1 MSQLALGTVQFGS
14 DYGISNPKGKVPI
27 DEVGEILE
35 FCKRTGID
43 VLDTAQ
49 GYGDSESVLGQ
60 FNLDSFKIVTKLMGG
75 SSLELSLK
83 NLNCES
89 VYAVLFHRE
98 NECTD
103 ESWKVFEAY
112 KSQGMVKKI
121 GVSVYSPDVLV
132 QLLGHY
138 PLDLVQLPMNM
149 LDQRFVDILPV
160 LKKHKVEVHVR
171 SVFLQGLLLM
181 DNIPSYFDPI
191 VSVINKLPKPR
202 LAHALQFVA
211 NQDVSRIVVGV
222 TSLKELRGI
231 SSSIADSLEPVDYG
245 SCRIDDQRF
254 INPSLWKV

>member
-14 DYGISNPKGKVPI
+14 DYGISNQKGKVPI

-35 FCKRTGID
+35 FCKKTGID

-60 FNLDSFKIVTKLMGG
+60 FNLDLFKIITKLMGG
-75 SSLELSLK
+75 SPLELSLK
-83 NLNCES
+83 NLNRES

-103 ESWKVFEAY
+103 ESWKIFESY
-112 KSQGMVKKI
+112 KSQGLAKKI
-121 GVSVYSPDVLV
+121 GVSVYSPDVLL
-132 QLLGHY
+132 QLLERY

-149 LDQRFVDILPV
+149 LDQRFVDILPE
-160 LKKHKVEVHVR
+160 LKKHKIEVHVR
-171 SVFLQGLLLM
+171 SAFLQGLLLM

-191 VSVINKLPKPR
+191 VSLINKLPKPR
-202 LAHALQFVA
+202 LSHALQFVSK
-211 NQDVSRIVVGV
+211 QDISRIVVGV
-222 TSLKELRGI
+222 TSLQELQGI
-231 SSSIADSLEPVDYG
+231 SSSIMEPIEPCDYAQF
-245 SCRIDDQRF
+245 RIDEQRF